1 MLLICFCNIII
12 MEEICM
18 KSNYNMSKMI
28 FKVCRNSKKILL
40 KGCSCCA
47 SYNTFT
53 EVLHHI
59 FNRPLIHKFQG
70 WLRTFLH
77 EVEEK
82 FLECRRHYTHW
93 IVCYVNNHRVT
104 MKQSQ
109 VLNLIQCKL
118 LRETLFSF

>member
-1 MLLICFCNIII
+1 MHEKQLEYIQNDF
-12 MEEICM
+12 
-18 KSNYNMSKMI
+18 
-28 FKVCRNSKKILL
+28 FKVSRNSKKILL

-53 EVLHHI
+53 EVLHHV

-82 FLECRRHYTHW
+82 FLECRRHYAHW

-104 MKQSQ
+104 MKQCQ

-118 LRETLFSF
+118 LREGLFSFQGDTQIAS